1 MSNKLNYIV
10 LGIICVGAAWA
21 IPHFIKGGEA
31 EARVEAPYNEAIKA
45 EQKKAF
51 DRDCPKYF
59 EANIIRKY
67 TTMSKFSW
75 CDNMKKE

>member
-1 MSNKLNYIV
+1 MSNKLSYV
-10 LGIICVGAAWA
+10 VVGIIGVAVACA
-21 IPHFIKGGEA
+21 IPYLIKADEA
-31 EARVEAPYNEAIKA
+31 RARVEAPYNEAIKA